1 MKSEHNFHAI
11 EGPNGMCA
19 CGVRA
24 NGAVVHCELLLEEYV
39 QRRIAALELTG
50 LVKEA
55 SEIMQIVYAGN
66 FPAGIESFLTR
77 AHVALSGVPSPADRK
92 ET

>member
-1 MKSEHNFHAI
+1 MKTEHNFHAI

-24 NGAVVHCELLLEEYV
+24 DGAVVHCNLLLEEYV
-39 QRRIAALELTG
+39 MRRIAALELTA

-55 SEIMQIVYAGN
+55 SEIMQITYAGN
-66 FPAGIESFLTR
+66 FPAGIESFLAR
-77 AHVALSGVPSPADRK
+77 AHRALSGVPHSTATD
-92 ET
+92 